1 MKKIISL
8 ILSIVMLASCFT
20 FVSYAN
26 EDGYDAGWDF
36 KTRLD
41 SREMPF
47 EPPHDYVSGQNPPD
61 FTWPKYDGCTAYDLV
76 ICSDKELTD
85 VVYEQKGIK
94 ANYFNFNYP
103 FEAGKTYYWAVKC
116 AAGKTTNYSDA
127 RKFRITPDAHEFLV
141 PDIDTLLAR
150 VPKTHPRLYT
160 TAEKLEEFRTRYQK
174 HPYIDKARQLFISSA
189 EGLVNQPVSATE
201 PRIPTEAE
209 KKKDFQWSLRI
220 RTEAMGILSN
230 AQNCAFAYLFT
241 GDERYGRR
249 SIDIMMECC
258 KWDWQNGSTSYSSQ
272 DQVHRSVVLFFAR
285 CYDMVHE
292 LMSEAE
298 KRTILKHIQDRAK
311 VMEYLL
317 DTIPEN
323 PYDSHGWTAFGYL
336 GESGL
341 ALYGEIPE
349 AEQWLRKILL
359 VHAAVLPPWGGQDGG
374 WSQGTDYWQYSTTD
388 NKTFLNALAISG
400 VMNCYDKAYQQNEYL
415 WTLYVYPKGSYGSFG
430 DQSNI
435 VTAESGSY
443 TRSSILNNAY
453 FTKNPVARWL
463 AEDFDAKGGSL
474 YSTMDRYNIV
484 LTDEDEIEAPIN
496 EQLAHHFK
504 EIGWVAMTDDLIS
517 PERVQLT
524 FKSSQYGSFNHSHPD
539 QNAFTIQAYGKKLAQ
554 KSGYYDYY
562 HSPHDSG
569 LTRKTGAHNT
579 ITYDVGLGQN
589 DDDKTATGEITGYLT
604 QADFDLASGDATE
617 AYKGGLDKFQRHI
630 VYIRPDIFVVVDDLD
645 AGSDNKSQF
654 EWWLHSDVDVETYEG
669 SNGAR
674 IVNENAT
681 LDTTVVYPQKVTT
694 YYNNM
699 WALSDMIEY
708 IPGSGKENEN
718 VHRRVW
724 FETEPLAKTKMI
736 VAMDVHRTGTEARYV
751 DYKYYDKYVKMTFRD
766 GTVMLV
772 NLTDDYTKEI
782 NAGNISFT
790 GVAAVYNDESIMLV
804 SGTSLRRGSKEIIS
818 SDVTS
823 SVVIGKNEVSLSSR
837 EKANITIDTNNE
849 YLSGCTD
856 ITTEKG
862 YAIGEEWGIT
872 AVNGEDTITF
882 TMEAD
887 DYSLFVNG
895 KALKAEMNLKAE
907 LTVEVDGKIADTYDI
922 SGYEDRKG
930 NNKYS
935 SDITLP
941 TSKYRIDY
949 VSEGASFGGYLPGTV
964 VTLDSVNVAI
974 ENVDT
979 AVVKLT
985 SVNSKVADIRET
997 NGKED
1002 ADTLNSKLAVK
1013 VEAED
1018 AITLAPGSK
1027 VYTTRTW
1034 LSGGKGVQLHDNPG
1048 TTAAFKLVVTEAGTY
1063 DIAVK
1068 YVAWLSDATKRCFY
1082 LNGTD
1087 YIVSLPRTVDYGTTP
1102 ENWKYAIADTGV
1114 YLEPGEYIM
1123 SVEAIGAGDM
1133 WNYDYV
1139 GLVKR

>member
-1 MKKIISL
+1 MKRILSL
-8 ILSIVMLASCFT
+8 IICVAIFASCFT
-20 FVSYAN
+20 FVAYAN

-36 KTRLD
+36 HTRKD
-41 SREMPF
+41 TREMPF
-47 EPPHDYVSGQNPPD
+47 EPSHNYVSQQNPPD
-61 FTWPKYDGCTAYDLV
+61 FTWPIYNGCTAYDLIV
-76 ICSDKELTD
+76 CSDPELKN
-85 VVYEQKGIK
+85 VAYEQKGIK
-94 ANYFNFNYP
+94 ANYFNFNYT

-116 AAGKTTNYSDA
+116 SEGRITGYSDA
-127 RKFRITPDAHEFLV
+127 RKFSITPDAYEFTV

-150 VPKTHPRLYT
+150 IPKTHPRLYT
-160 TAEKLEEFRTRYQK
+160 TADQLEEFRTRYEK
-174 HPYIDKARQLFISSA
+174 YPYIAKARDTYLASA
-189 EGLVNQPVSATE
+189 NGEIAKPLSVEE
-201 PRIPTEAE
+201 PRIPTAE
-209 KKKDFQWSLRI
+209 EKANDFQWSLRI
-220 RTEAMGILSN
+220 RTEAMGILSR
-230 AQNCAFAYLFT
+230 ALNCAMAYMFT

-249 SIDIMMECC
+249 SIDIMMECS
-258 KWDWQNGSTSYSSQ
+258 KWNWQNGSTSYSSQ

-285 CYDMVHE
+285 AYDMVYDK
-292 LMSEAE
+292 MTANE
-298 KRTILKHIQDRAK
+298 KATILKHIQDRAG

-317 DTIPEN
+317 DSISKN

-336 GESGL
+336 GESGI

-349 AEQWLRKILL
+349 AEKWLKAILL
-359 VHAAVLPPWGGQDGG
+359 AHAAVLPPWGKQDGG

-415 WTLYVYPKGSYGSFG
+415 WNLYVYPKGSYGSFG

-435 VTAESGSY
+435 VTAESQNYS
-443 TRSSILNNAY
+443 RSALLSNAY

-463 AEDFDAKGGSL
+463 AEDFDAKNGSL
-474 YSTMDRYNIV
+474 YNTMDRYNLV
-484 LTDEDEIEAPIN
+484 LTDEDEMEVPIN
-496 EQLAHHFK
+496 EQLSHHFK
-504 EIGWVAMTDDLIS
+504 DIGWVSMTDDLVS
-517 PERVQLT
+517 PERVQMT
-524 FKSSQYGSFNHSHPD
+524 FKSSQFGSFNHSHPD

-569 LTRKTGAHNT
+569 FTRKTGAHNT

-589 DDDKTATGEITGYLT
+589 DDDKTATGKITGYLT

-617 AYKGGLDKFQRHI
+617 AYKGGLDKFERHI
-630 VYIRPDIFVVVDDLD
+630 IYIRPDIFVVIDDLD
-645 AGSDNKSQF
+645 AGRDNKSQF

-681 LDTTVVYPQKVTT
+681 LDTTVVYPQKVNT

-751 DYKYYDKYVKMTFRD
+751 DYKYYDNYVKMTFKD
-766 GTVMLV
+766 GTVVLA

-782 NAGNISFT
+782 NAGNISFK
-790 GVAAVYNDESIMLV
+790 GAAAVYNDESIMLV
-804 SGTSLRRGSKEIIS
+804 SGTSLKRGSKELIS

-837 EKANITIDTNNE
+837 EKANITIDTANE
-849 YLSGCTD
+849 YLAGCES

-862 YAIGEEWGIT
+862 YEIGEEWGIT
-872 AVNGEDTITF
+872 AVSGEDSVIF

-895 KALKAEMNLKAE
+895 KALKAEMNLNAE
-907 LTVEVDGKIADTYDI
+907 LTVEVDGQILDTYNI

-930 NNKYS
+930 NNKYN

-941 TSKYRIDY
+941 TGKYRIDF

-964 VTLDSVNVAI
+964 VTLDKVNVAV
-974 ENVDT
+974 ENMET

-985 SVNSKVADIRET
+985 SVNSKEAGIRET
-997 NGKED
+997 NGTED
-1002 ADTLNSKLAVK
+1002 ADTINSKLAVK

-1018 AITLAPGSK
+1018 AVTLAPGSK
-1027 VYTTRTW
+1027 VYTTRAW
-1034 LSGGKGVQLHDNPG
+1034 LSGGKGVQLHDTPG
-1048 TTAAFKLVVTEAGTY
+1048 TTAVFKFNVTEAGTY

-1082 LNGTD
+1082 INGTD
-1087 YIVSLPRTVDYGTTP
+1087 YIVTLPRTVDYGTAP
-1102 ENWKYAIADTGV
+1102 ENWKYVIADTGV

-1133 WNYDYV
+1133 WNYDYL